1 MFALVVKV
9 FCGHVYLTDL
19 IGQLGI
25 FVEQVNREG
34 KSRVDSMNRRV
45 NWEKK
50 RTKLSVSNQ
59 LIESRV

>member
-9 FCGHVYLTDL
+9 FCGHVYSIDL
-19 IGQLGI
+19 MGQLDI

-34 KSRVDSMNRRV
+34 KSRVDLTNRQV
-45 NWEKK
+45 NCEKK
-50 RTKLSVSNQ
+50 RTKLSVSSQ